1 MKWSW
6 KIARIAGIDVYVH
19 ATFFLLIYL
28 VGVRYYHEQGTVAAV
43 IYGIGYI
50 LALFFCVVLHELG
63 HSFTARHYGIRT
75 RNITLLPIGGIAAL
89 EKMPDDPRQEIAV
102 AIAGPAVNFVIATLL
117 YLYLDL
123 SGEQVVAGTLG
134 QTGGSLLDRLMIVN
148 LFLGG
153 FNLLPAFPMDGGR
166 ILRATLALRMDRIA
180 ATRKAASIGQFL
192 AVGLGMFG
200 ILYNPFLLFIAIFIW
215 FGASLES
222 NTEKMKTVLDHANV
236 RHAML
241 KDFHTLSPEDT
252 LSKAVELT
260 LSGSQKDFPV
270 GYRDNLIKVLHYS
283 DLVKGLQE
291 KGEHARI
298 SALPL
303 QDIRSVNID
312 EPLTRLMEAMR
323 GDVSQVFCVT
333 ENGKVVGLL
342 NLENIVEMI
351 KIQEA
356 LEEHRRIRRQ

>member
-6 KIARIAGIDVYVH
+6 KIARISGIDVYVH
-19 ATFFLLIYL
+19 ATFFLLLYL
-28 VGVRYYHEQGTVAAV
+28 VGVTYYHEQGTVAAV
-43 IYGIGYI
+43 IYGVGYI

-89 EKMPDDPRQEIAV
+89 EKMPDDPRQEIMV
-102 AIAGPAVNFVIATLL
+102 AIAGPAVNFVIAILL

-123 SGEQVVAGTLG
+123 SGEPVMAETLG
-134 QTGGSLLDRLMIVN
+134 QTGSSLIDRLMIVN
-148 LFLGG
+148 ILLGG

-166 ILRATLALRMDRIA
+166 ILRASLALRMDRTE
-180 ATRKAASIGQFL
+180 ATRKAASVGQFL
-192 AVGLGMFG
+192 AVGLGMLG
-200 ILYNPFLLFIAIFIW
+200 VLYNPFLLFIAIFIW

-222 NTEKMKTVLDHANV
+222 NAEKMKSVLDHASV

-241 KDFHTLSPEDT
+241 RDFKTLSPEDT
-252 LSKAVELT
+252 LSRAVEMT

-270 GYRDNLIKVLHYS
+270 GYRDNLFKVLHYS

-291 KGEHARI
+291 KGEYARI
-298 SALPL
+298 SELPL
-303 QDIRSVNID
+303 QDIRSVDID
-312 EPLTRLMEAMR
+312 APLASLMEAIQ
-323 GDVSQVFCVT
+323 GNLSQVYCVT
-333 ENGKVVGLL
+333 ENDKVVGLL

-356 LEEHRRIRRQ
+356 LDAHRRIQRN